1 MNPPV
6 KNINSEMIIETTL
19 QMIDKNEGIKD
30 VTLRAIAQKLGC
42 AHTNLYNYFGS
53 LEEIYWECVGLLLQ
67 KMTEEM
73 SREDPDVS
81 DPDVSDPEEK
91 LYMSFSRL
99 ADFSIDHPGWHR
111 LIWLEPATGS
121 PSPEVAQKLQQPT
134 LVFGRLVFAASKGT
148 LSDDKL
154 SQLCSILLCYLYGE
168 INMWITRRNSAEDR
182 TLMKTKTLENLRLLY
197 RLFSEDSRKVK

>member
-19 QMIDKNEGIKD
+19 QMIDKNEGIKG

-53 LEEIYWECVGLLLQ
+53 LEEIYWECVGFLLQ
-67 KMTEEM
+67 KMTGEM
-73 SREDPDVS
+73 SREDRG
-81 DPDVSDPEEK
+81 VSDPEEK
-91 LYMSFSRL
+91 LYMSLSRL
-99 ADFSIDHPGWHR
+99 MDFSFDHPGWHR
-111 LIWLEPATGS
+111 LIWLEPAAGS
-121 PSPEVAQKLQQPT
+121 PSPEVAHTLQQPA

-148 LSDDKL
+148 LPDDKL

-182 TLMKTKTLENLRLLY
+182 ALMKTKTLANLQLLY
-197 RLFSEDSRKVK
+197 RLISEDSRKII

>member
-6 KNINSEMIIETTL
+6 KNINSDMIIETTL
-19 QMIDKNEGIKD
+19 QMIDKNEGIKG
-30 VTLRAIAQKLGC
+30 VTLRAIAQNLGC

-53 LEEIYWECVGLLLQ
+53 LEEIYWECVGMLLL

-73 SREDPDVS
+73 SREDPG
-81 DPDVSDPEEK
+81 VSDPEEK

-99 ADFSIDHPGWHR
+99 MDFSFDHPGWHR
-111 LIWLEPATGS
+111 LIWLEPAAGS
-121 PSPEVAQKLQQPT
+121 PSPEVAQNLQQPT
-134 LVFGRLVFAASKGT
+134 LVFGRLVFTASKET

-182 TLMKTKTLENLRLLY
+182 GLMKTKTLANLQLIY
-197 RLFSEDSRKVK
+197 RLVSDDSRKAI